1 METIANFFFQF
12 GHLFFI
18 VVLPDVGVKF
28 SLFARIHTERCHSL
42 LHVKSLQS
50 RKYLRNPLLFRIG
63 YKPVLAFKRTYT
75 NHGLA

>member
-1 METIANFFFQF
+1 MAIYLHHFSIKVFHAMETIANFFFQF

-50 RKYLRNPLLFRIG
+50 RKYLRNPLLS
-63 YKPVLAFKRTYT
+63 V
-75 NHGLA
+75 